1 MARRNVGPGFHAE
14 AALSQTMGQYCTAGS
29 SFSDTSADL
38 IVPQRAAGGLSGGI
52 GVGGI
57 LTDFGCYL
65 NYSFCLLGC
74 AWEWLK
80 WTAVDP
86 ALGNSLG
93 SLCVAECDVDLMRC
107 KGGLPPEPGIP

>member
-1 MARRNVGPGFHAE
+1 MSVRTPGFHAE
-14 AALSQTMGQYCTAGS
+14 ASLSAANGHYRAGS
-29 SFSDTSADL
+29 SFSAGAADA
-38 IVPQRAAGGLSGGI
+38 IVPQLAAGGLSGG
-52 GVGGI
+52 VGGLGGI
-57 LTDFGCYL
+57 FTDFGCYL
-65 NYSFCLLGC
+65 NYSFCLMGC

-93 SLCVAECDVDLMRC
+93 SLCVAECDVDLVRC